1 MKNWLL
7 SLVWSIFCGWL
18 LTRAIIVVDAKT
30 AFSTMYFFPSIV
42 GFIHGLGLSVK
53 MTCFIALS
61 LFLFVTGLSKFIGK
75 SLLVLIGFAVLLFIV
90 AIAVI
95 LLVQLITWAGAHL

>member
-1 MKNWLL
+1 M
-7 SLVWSIFCGWL
+7 
-18 LTRAIIVVDAKT
+18 TRAIIVVDDKT

-75 SLLVLIGFAVLLFIV
+75 SLLVLIGFAILLFIV